1 MCSRP
6 TADVTVTTLGP
17 ARLVAPVIPTG
28 SVLFNE
34 LERPLSAMA
43 AANFPIEFYEAGCGP
58 PIRGAATGEDR
69 HEKSSYGTFNDAG
82 CDVWIRR
89 KHDGRETVSG
99 RTGHCSGR
107 ETDCEVSKEF

>member
-17 ARLVAPVIPTG
+17 ARLVAPVSPTG
-28 SVLFNE
+28 SVLFSE
-34 LERPLSAMA
+34 LERPLSRMA
-43 AANFPIEFYEAGCGP
+43 AANFPIEFYEAGCDP
-58 PIRGAATGEDR
+58 PIRGAGEDR
-69 HEKSSYGTFNDAG
+69 HEKSICGIFNDAG
-82 CDVWIRR
+82 CDAWIRR

-99 RTGHCSGR
+99 RTGHRSGR